1 MAEQHKITCDGCGA
15 DLTSTGNCV
24 DYRLALTNQSIPTTG
39 GFVTAMGKYPAMDS
53 NAHFCGL
60 ACLDLW
66 TDRRRYCDGLHAT
79 WWKEWKEK
87 YGTTHDNGT
96 GSTFTS
102 YSSPPDIE
110 RDARAAQFKAAALE
124 AFPMENPL
132 RRRKP
137 AAVSGDVD

>member
-24 DYRLALTNQSIPTTG
+24 DYRLALRNESMPTRG
-39 GFVTAMGKYPAMDS
+39 GFVTAMGKYPAMDN

-66 TDRRRYCDGLHAT
+66 TDRRRHYDALMSKWWEAWKDEHGTKSADGRI
-79 WWKEWKEK
+79 
-87 YGTTHDNGT
+87 
-96 GSTFTS
+96 TS
-102 YSSPPDIE
+102 YPGSPPADRDE
-110 RDARAAQFKAAALE
+110 RIAEFEAAALA

-132 RRRKP
+132 RMRRK
-137 AAVSGDVD
+137 V